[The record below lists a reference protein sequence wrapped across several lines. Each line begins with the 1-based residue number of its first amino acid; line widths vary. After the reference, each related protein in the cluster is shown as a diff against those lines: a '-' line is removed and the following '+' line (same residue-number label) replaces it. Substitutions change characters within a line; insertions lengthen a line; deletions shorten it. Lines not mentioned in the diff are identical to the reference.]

1 MPDSLLDRGALE
13 NETAEMRKK
22 REKVVGETP
31 PPKFFKLRTQL
42 MKEGR
47 NNKTIA
53 KTDHMRISLKCYAG
67 GGENGLHNHS
77 DQDHAHIIMQGSAVF
92 YGARGE
98 EQHCGQYEGVLL
110 PANCYYRFLATS
122 KEPLVLMR
130 VSAKTPGVYKRLNV
144 YGDPLPNS
152 SKGNGKV
159 KAVPLEGKYWGAK
172 A

>member
-1 MPDSLLDRGALE
+1 MPDDQVDRGAVA

-22 REKVVGETP
+22 REAHVAQTP
-31 PPKFFKLRTQL
+31 PPVPFKLRTQL

-47 NNKTIA
+47 NNKTIV

-77 DQDHAHIIMQGSAVF
+77 DQDHAHMIMQGSAVF

-98 EQHCGQYEGVLL
+98 EIHCSQYEGVLL
-110 PANCYYRFLATS
+110 PAHSYYRFQATS
-122 KEPLVLMR
+122 KEPLVIMR
-130 VSAKTPGVYKRLNV
+130 VSAQIPGEYKRLNV

-152 SKGNGKV
+152 SKANGKV
-159 KAVPLEGKYWGAK
+159 KPVPLAGQFWGAK
-172 A
+172 E